1 MSKVVY
7 RNEVKPWK
15 NNNWVNLIQQ
25 LQLWNTKRSHS
36 SALEVYMFR
45 DLLSF
50 MFRNSQNHVQNFCKE
65 HAKQVFQAWLAKVA
79 PQMLV
84 ISLTLWQKLS
94 EPTPT
99 TSKNSCEKPKTILLR
114 NGPSIITAACACLHA
129 ACSSAWAAWSSL
141 WERHLTESSHHS
153 VLFHSTKTTPGCL

>member
-1 MSKVVY
+1 MSNIVY
-7 RNEVKPWK
+7 RNKVKLGK
-15 NNNWVNLIQQ
+15 NNRVNLIHL
-25 LQLWNTKRSHS
+25 LQLWNTKGSHS
-36 SALEVYMFR
+36 FVLEFYMFG

-84 ISLTLWQKLS
+84 IPLTLWQKLS
-94 EPTPT
+94 APTPT
-99 TSKNSCEKPKTILLR
+99 TSKNSCEKPKIILLGKGR
-114 NGPSIITAACACLHA
+114 SIITADCPCLRA
-129 ACSSAWAAWSSL
+129 ACSPEWAACSSL

-153 VLFHSTKTTPGCL
+153 VLFHSTKMTPGCL